1 MEKDKKHL
9 FYLNELSDYK
19 VKSDNPDVR
28 GWEIHDRDGRTI
40 GKVDNLLV
48 NKQTEKVVYLDV
60 EVDSSIIEANH
71 DPYSRTAKG
80 GVHEFINKEGEDH
93 LIVPI
98 GLVAL
103 DEDKKVVRTNEIDHQ
118 TFAETKRIEKGR
130 TVDRGYEVMVLDS
143 YNRDD
148 EIDYPEDESL
158 YDRREYDRSNYR
170 KS

>member
-1 MEKDKKHL
+1 
-9 FYLNELSDYK
+9 
-19 VKSDNPDVR
+19 
-28 GWEIHDRDGRTI
+28 
-40 GKVDNLLV
+40 
-48 NKQTEKVVYLDV
+48 
-60 EVDSSIIEANH
+60 
-71 DPYSRTAKG
+71 KG
-80 GVHEFINKEGEDH
+80 GVHEFINEEGEDH